1 MEDFKTITTQEEF
14 DERIKERLV
23 REAKKYEKHIS
34 PDELEK
40 IKEDY
45 QKQIDELNTSIQEKA
60 SQYADFDNQIDDY
73 KKQIAKY
80 ETDSVK
86 TRVAIDMGIP
96 LELKDRLKGTTEDE
110 IREDA
115 KILSGFASN
124 KKKPP
129 LYSPDPVY
137 TKEDLDKAKL
147 NEGYKQM
154 LKNL

>member
-1 MEDFKTITTQEEF
+1 MEEFNPITTQEEF
-14 DERIKERLV
+14 DERIKERLG
-23 REAKKYEKHIS
+23 REAKKYEKYTS
-34 PDELEK
+34 PDDLEK
-40 IKEDY
+40 IKDDY
-45 QKQIDELNTSIQEKA
+45 QKQIDGLNISIQEKE
-60 SQYADFDNQIDDY
+60 SQYADFDNQINDY
-73 KKQIAKY
+73 KKKIAKY
-80 ETDSVK
+80 ESDSVK

-137 TKEDLDKAKL
+137 TKDDLDKAKL
-147 NEGYKQM
+147 NEGYRQM